1 MIEITK
7 TSRELTKVEKYLMT
21 VSPEIKTVKSIEDG
35 GIIKVKAYLEFTDT
49 KEDGEEVELLS
60 ILDENNQ
67 AYSAQSPTFKKSF
80 YNIVDIFDD
89 GDGFPI
95 KKITGTSKS
104 GRDFVDCV
112 YAIPETN

>member
-1 MIEITK
+1 MIEIKK

-80 YNIVDIFDD
+80 YDIVDIFE
-89 GDGFPI
+89 DGFSI